1 MIEGPTL
8 AVLTIRGDQFEFER
22 TAQESAGTLG
32 NRRLVVTPQ
41 MASLDD
47 IHTIEPTDVVE
58 LATGD
63 LLAVNAATREV
74 TLRGESHGTS
84 APVPSLPRGETQ
96 RDDPGV
102 HLSNHGA

>member
-1 MIEGPTL
+1 MEMIEGPTL

-47 IHTIEPTDVVE
+47 IPSS
-58 LATGD
+58 
-63 LLAVNAATREV
+63 
-74 TLRGESHGTS
+74 LRTS
-84 APVPSLPRGETQ
+84 SSSRLVIFSP
-96 RDDPGV
+96 
-102 HLSNHGA
+102 